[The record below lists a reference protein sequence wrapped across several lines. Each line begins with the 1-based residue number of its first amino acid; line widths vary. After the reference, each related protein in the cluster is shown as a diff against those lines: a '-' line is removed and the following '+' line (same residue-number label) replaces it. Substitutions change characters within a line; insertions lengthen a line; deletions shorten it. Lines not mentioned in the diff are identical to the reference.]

1 MQKGHLAHSSP
12 LCCAIVLQ
20 KRIHLNVNTIGL
32 KPKVMLHKMI
42 HNDNFW
48 RNATYLQ
55 HYCSDIVSNG
65 YNIVPRFQP
74 DVALKIVVANHL
86 A

>member
-12 LCCAIVLQ
+12 LCCAIVLR

-32 KPKVMLHKMI
+32 KPKVMLQKTI
-42 HNDNFW
+42 HNDDFW
-48 RNATYLQ
+48 CNEALQ
-55 HYCSDIVSNG
+55 HCCSDIVSNG
-65 YNIVPRFQP
+65 YNIVPTVQP
-74 DVALKIVVANHL
+74 GVALKIVVANHL